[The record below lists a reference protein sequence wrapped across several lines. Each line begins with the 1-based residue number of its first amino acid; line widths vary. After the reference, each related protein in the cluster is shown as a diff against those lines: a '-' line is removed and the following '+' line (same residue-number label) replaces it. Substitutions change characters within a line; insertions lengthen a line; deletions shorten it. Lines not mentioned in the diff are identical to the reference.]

1 MNKFVSVL
9 AFGTLFNNIEKVQK
23 LSDNKTVILHWIT
36 KDKENKSFTCL
47 GNYKLHFQ
55 RKFKNAASD
64 STK

>member
-1 MNKFVSVL
+1 ML
-9 AFGTLFNNIEKVQK
+9 ASKNFLFSPKMVYP
-23 LSDNKTVILHWIT
+23 

-55 RKFKNAASD
+55 RKFRNAASD